1 MNKVIMENAVKEVV
15 EGFGDEWSRFDQS
28 VLSANEL
35 EAMFENYFNIFTW
48 DKINSNESVS
58 IWAAEADAGQ

>member
-1 MNKVIMENAVKEVV
+1 MENAVKEVV